1 MHAIQPLTFGLK
13 WGKIGPKGK
22 MHSTIGRRE
31 RGKMNRNTI
40 VAILAFTAGIAVGML
55 IALIL
60 LMNIMQAEI
69 IMPGPSSIM
78 WL

>member
-1 MHAIQPLTFGLK
+1 
-13 WGKIGPKGK
+13 
-22 MHSTIGRRE
+22 
-31 RGKMNRNTI
+31 MNRNTI
-40 VAILAFTAGIAVGML
+40 VTIFAFTAGIAVGML
-55 IALIL
+55 MALIL